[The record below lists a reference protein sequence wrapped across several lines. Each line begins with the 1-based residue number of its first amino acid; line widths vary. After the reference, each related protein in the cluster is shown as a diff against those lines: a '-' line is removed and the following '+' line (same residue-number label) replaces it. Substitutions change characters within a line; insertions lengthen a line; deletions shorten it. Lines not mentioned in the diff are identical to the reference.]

1 MTYGSNWR
9 NLRRI
14 AHSGLIKTK
23 IEAYHPIL
31 DERRI
36 EFIGNVYDLS
46 VENNGKGID
55 ISFLIEHYTMTS
67 ILAICFGDM
76 CSFKPGDPVLHKA
89 FTLTERASKAL
100 SPSDQIKEF
109 FPFLQ
114 KLWPVDKT
122 KYREIGE
129 ETVTFYQ
136 TLLDKYKTQDQVQDC
151 FLKEIIEKDS
161 LTELQIDYFIALFV
175 GAGSETTTSTL
186 EWAIAYLANHPE
198 IQDKAYNEIKQ
209 VVGSDRLPE
218 SYDEPVLLYIQCI
231 MHETLRIR
239 TPAPTAIPHATT
251 EDDFYNGWYIPKNT
265 IILMNLFALHNDPER
280 FINPSEFNPER
291 HMEYVKK
298 TQNNRNFSQMI
309 EDRPHLG
316 FSTGRRVCVGI
327 HLAERTLY
335 MALSSLLACFKI
347 ERVSDELI
355 DVNNY
360 RDIHGA
366 TWAIPHYKIRFV
378 PRHEKVMSFF

>member
-1 MTYGSNWR
+1 MLLLFSVISSANLTVLVAVASIVCCILWRKNTGRSLPPRAPGYIPLLGHVFQLIKPVPLHELFYKWSLQVGPVFTCDFGTQKWIIVNSAEAVKSLIVERGAIYSSRNLPESITQDIFQGDKGGSFAFMTYGSNWR

-218 SYDEPVLLYIQCI
+218 SYD
-231 MHETLRIR
+231 
-239 TPAPTAIPHATT
+239 
-251 EDDFYNGWYIPKNT
+251 GKK
-265 IILMNLFALHNDPER
+265 ILVFSFTNNL
-280 FINPSEFNPER
+280 I
-291 HMEYVKK
+291 
-298 TQNNRNFSQMI
+298 
-309 EDRPHLG
+309 
-316 FSTGRRVCVGI
+316 
-327 HLAERTLY
+327 
-335 MALSSLLACFKI
+335 
-347 ERVSDELI
+347 
-355 DVNNY
+355 
-360 RDIHGA
+360 
-366 TWAIPHYKIRFV
+366 
-378 PRHEKVMSFF
+378 